1 MKHKSFQLISR
12 DKVRDNMR
20 AKRLFGTRGIRGPID
35 TKVTPE
41 LALKLGL
48 ALASQVGE
56 GEVVVAKDS
65 RTSGGMLGH
74 ALTAGILAGGCDV
87 VDIGMAPSPCVA
99 FTTRAIGARAGVIIT
114 ASHNPPTDNGFAFYG
129 PDGMEFL
136 TEQELDL
143 EDLVF
148 GERLKRASW
157 DSLGSVHSYP
167 DAISNYIRAI
177 KRAVKVRR
185 GLKVVV
191 DCANGVG
198 SLVTPYLLRELG
210 CKVITLNSNP
220 DGHFPGR
227 PSEPQPWNLGDLMS
241 TVRELGADVGL
252 AHDGDADR
260 IAAVDE
266 KGKFI
271 KHDTLIALFAE
282 RAIKAQG
289 GGIAITSINTSV
301 TIEEVVAKAGGRT
314 VRTSL
319 GNLHAAMLEH
329 GAIFAAEPGKFI
341 FTDFGKWPEGIL
353 CAAKVLE
360 LMSIERK
367 PISKIVAEVP
377 DYYFHQEDFP
387 CPDDRKVEFMRN
399 IKEYLLT
406 NVGEVR
412 DTLDIDGLR
421 VNRKDGGWILVRTS
435 GTEPKARIVLE
446 GRTRAEAD
454 MLREIGL
461 KGIKK
466 FLK

>member
-1 MKHKSFQLISR
+1 M
-12 DKVRDNMR
+12 RDNMR

-35 TKVTPE
+35 TKVKPE

-48 ALASQVGE
+48 SLASQVGG
-56 GEVVVAKDS
+56 GEVVIAKDS
-65 RTSGGMLGH
+65 RTSGGMLSN
-74 ALTAGILAGGCDV
+74 ALTAGLLAGGSDV
-87 VDIGMAPSPCVA
+87 VDIGLAPSPCVA
-99 FTTRAIGARAGVIIT
+99 FTTREMGARAGVIIT

-143 EDLVF
+143 ENLVF
-148 GERLKRASW
+148 GEQFKRASW
-157 DSLGSVHSYP
+157 DSLGNVHLYP
-167 DAISNYIRAI
+167 DSIPNYIRAL
-177 KRAVKVRR
+177 KRAIRVRR
-185 GLKVVV
+185 GFKVVV

-198 SLVTPYLLRELG
+198 SLVTPYVLRELG

-227 PSEPQPWNLGDLMS
+227 PSEPQPWNLGDLMN

-260 IAAVDE
+260 IAAIDNN
-266 KGKFI
+266 GKFI

-301 TIEEVVAKAGGRT
+301 AIEEVVAKAGGHT

-329 GAIFAAEPGKFI
+329 DAIFAAEPGKFI
-341 FTDFGKWPEGIL
+341 FTDFGKWPDGIL

-360 LMSIERK
+360 MMSVENK

-399 IKEYLLT
+399 IREYLLT

-421 VNRKDGGWILVRTS
+421 VNRKDGSWILVRTS

-446 GRTRAEAD
+446 GRTPAEAD
-454 MLREIGL
+454 MLKEIGL

-466 FLK
+466 FLG

>member
-1 MKHKSFQLISR
+1 
-12 DKVRDNMR
+12 MR

-48 ALASQVGE
+48 ALASQVGG
-56 GEVVVAKDS
+56 GEVVVARDS
-65 RTSGGMLGH
+65 RTSGGMLDNV
-74 ALTAGILAGGCDV
+74 LTAGLLAGGSDV
-87 VDIGMAPSPCVA
+87 VDIGLAPSPCVA
-99 FTTRAIGARAGVIIT
+99 FTTREIGARAGVIIT

-136 TEQELDL
+136 SEQELNL

-148 GERLKRASW
+148 GDGLKRVSW
-157 DSLGSVHSYP
+157 DSLGSVHLYP
-167 DAISNYIRAI
+167 DAISNYIRAL
-177 KRAVKVRR
+177 KRAVKVKR
-185 GLKVVV
+185 GFKVVV

-227 PSEPQPWNLGDLMS
+227 PSEPQPWNLGDLMN

-260 IAAVDE
+260 IAAIDE
-266 KGKFI
+266 NGKFI

-282 RAIKAQG
+282 RAIRTQG

-301 TIEEVVAKAGGRT
+301 AIEEVAARAGGHV

-319 GNLHAAMLEH
+319 GNMHAAILEH
-329 GAIFAAEPGKFI
+329 HAIFAAEPGKFI
-341 FTDFGKWPEGIL
+341 FPDFGRWQDGIL

-360 LMSIERK
+360 MMSVERK
-367 PISKIVAEVP
+367 PISKIVAGVP
-377 DYYFHQEDFP
+377 DYYFHQEDFQ

-399 IKEYLLT
+399 IREYLLT
-406 NVGEVR
+406 NVGEMR
-412 DTLDIDGLR
+412 NTLDIDGLR
-421 VNRKDGGWILVRTS
+421 VNRKDGSWILVRTS

-446 GRTRAEAD
+446 GRTQAEAD

>member
-1 MKHKSFQLISR
+1 
-12 DKVRDNMR
+12 MR
-20 AKRLFGTRGIRGPID
+20 VKRLFGTRGIRGPID
-35 TKVTPE
+35 KKVTPE

-48 ALASQVGE
+48 ALANQIGG
-56 GEVVVAKDS
+56 GEVVIAKDS
-65 RTSGGMLGH
+65 RTSGEELGY
-74 ALTAGILAGGCDV
+74 ALTAGLLAGGSDV
-87 VDIGMAPSPCVA
+87 VDIGLAPSPCVA
-99 FTTRAIGARAGVIIT
+99 FTTREMGARAGVIIT

-136 TEQELDL
+136 TEQELGL
-143 EDLVF
+143 EDLVL
-148 GERLKRASW
+148 GEQFKRASW
-157 DSLGSVHSYP
+157 DSIGRVQSFP
-167 DAISNYIRAI
+167 DAIPNYIRAM
-177 KRAVKVRR
+177 KRTVKVRR
-185 GLKVVV
+185 GFKVVV
-191 DCANGVG
+191 DCANGAG

-227 PSEPQPWNLGDLMS
+227 PSEPQPWNLGDLMKA
-241 TVRELGADVGL
+241 VRGLGADVGL

-260 IAAVDE
+260 VAAIDE
-266 KGKFI
+266 NGEFI

-282 RAIKAQG
+282 RAVKAKG

-301 TIEEVVAKAGGRT
+301 AIEEVVVRAGGST

-329 GAIFAAEPGKFI
+329 GAIFGAEPGKFV
-341 FTDFGKWPEGIL
+341 FTDFGKWPDGIL

-360 LMSIERK
+360 MMSIERK
-367 PISKIVAEVP
+367 PMSKIVAEVP
-377 DYYFHQEDFP
+377 DYYFHQEDFS

-399 IKEYLLT
+399 IREYLLT

-412 DTLDIDGLR
+412 DTLEIDGLR
-421 VNRKDGGWILVRTS
+421 VNRKDGSWILVRTS

-446 GRTRAEAD
+446 GRTKAEAD
-454 MLREIGL
+454 TLREIGL

>member
-1 MKHKSFQLISR
+1 MH
-12 DKVRDNMR
+12 

-48 ALASQVGE
+48 ALASQVEG
-56 GEVVVAKDS
+56 GEVVIAKDS

-74 ALTAGILAGGCDV
+74 ALTAGLLSGGSDV
-87 VDIGMAPSPCVA
+87 VDIGLAPSPCVA
-99 FTTRAIGARAGVIIT
+99 FTTREMGARAGVIIT

-148 GERLKRASW
+148 GEQFKRASW
-157 DSLGSVHSYP
+157 NSLGNVHLHP
-167 DAISNYIRAI
+167 DAIPNYIQAM

-185 GLKVVV
+185 GFKVVL

-227 PSEPQPWNLGDLMS
+227 PSEPQPWNLGDLMNA
-241 TVRELGADVGL
+241 VRELGADVGL

-260 IAAVDE
+260 VAAVDE
-266 KGKFI
+266 NGKFI

-282 RAIKAQG
+282 RAIKFHNG
-289 GGIAITSINTSV
+289 GFAVTSINTSV
-301 TIEEVVAKAGGRT
+301 AIEEVVARAGGRT

-341 FTDFGKWPEGIL
+341 FTDFGKWPDGIL

-360 LMSIERK
+360 LMSVERK

-399 IKEYLLT
+399 IREYLLT

-421 VNRKDGGWILVRTS
+421 VNRKDGSWVLVRTS

-446 GRTRAEAD
+446 GRTQAEAD